1 MTAVHTRY
9 ISRNW
14 PRGCASTAS
23 PRAPPPGQDTPH
35 QECPPPTLWPCC
47 SPGTCITTGPSQ
59 GPQRSPDRQADS
71 DHGSVLDR
79 LREDASARHDFFPHG
94 PHHKQRNKS
103 NDMPT
108 VAIDRPGRIGR
119 GAKDLLHRPNPCS
132 SGSRPAVN
140 GVQRVHVQLSVAD
153 KNRGPKWRACCP
165 RDHGLRG
172 TRPGTA
178 STRCTCGTP
187 GCERRRP
194 VACGTRRGQV
204 SRRPK

>member
-14 PRGCASTAS
+14 PRGCASPAS

-47 SPGTCITTGPSQ
+47 SPGTCITTRPPQ

-79 LREDASARHDFFPHG
+79 LREDASARHDFFPLMG
-94 PHHKQRNKS
+94 RITSSAIKR
-103 NDMPT
+103 NDMPKWPST
-108 VAIDRPGRIGR
+108 GR
-119 GAKDLLHRPNPCS
+119 GESAGALRICCTDPTHAAQAAGQRSTVS
-132 SGSRPAVN
+132 SGCMSNSAWRIRTAA
-140 GVQRVHVQLSVAD
+140 R
-153 KNRGPKWRACCP
+153 NRRASCP

-172 TRPGTA
+172 TRPGPA
-178 STRCTCGTP
+178 ST
-187 GCERRRP
+187 
-194 VACGTRRGQV
+194 
-204 SRRPK
+204 